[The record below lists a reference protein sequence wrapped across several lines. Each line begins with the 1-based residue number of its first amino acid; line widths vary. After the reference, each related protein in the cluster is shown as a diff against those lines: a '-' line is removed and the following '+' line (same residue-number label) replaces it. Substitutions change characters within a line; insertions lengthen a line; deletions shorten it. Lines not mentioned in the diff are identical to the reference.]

1 MPVTGISITSKNKI
15 FINGKNGKRI
25 TKLKGGV
32 EIPNQIDIRESE
44 GNQRT
49 EKIIGSEQEA
59 EVKKDLPLNKLNE
72 EEQEQ
77 LKSLMAKLNE

>member
-1 MPVTGISITSKNKI
+1 MPVTGIKIATKNKI

-32 EIPNQIDIRESE
+32 EIQEDR
-44 GNQRT
+44 GNQR
-49 EKIIGSEQEA
+49 EENIVENKAKE
-59 EVKKDLPLNKLNE
+59 EVKKDLPLNKLSE
-72 EEQEQ
+72 EEQKQ